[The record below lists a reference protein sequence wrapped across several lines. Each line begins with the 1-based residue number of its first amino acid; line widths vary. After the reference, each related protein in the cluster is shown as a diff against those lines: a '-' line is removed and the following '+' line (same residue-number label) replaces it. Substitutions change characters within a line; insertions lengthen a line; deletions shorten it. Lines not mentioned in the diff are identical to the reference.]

1 MFWFRRALFPTPRR
15 SASRCAD
22 YDHAVD
28 VLARQPV
35 QTRSLAS
42 ADRAL
47 AAALQTIEAEGW
59 SGFKLAVVA
68 GHGGMSIGL
77 LSSRFGGKEQLFL
90 AAQSAGLA
98 RLAATC
104 DEVFVAE
111 ASAAAAITRAVT
123 ALAETLQRE
132 GRLLVGLTTGLPP
145 GGPIA
150 DQGRA
155 CAHYLSRRFGELILE
170 HRSELTHDDAEIA
183 VDVCFRAVFA
193 SLERRVMY
201 GPTFEPD
208 HVIDWTTL
216 LAEEASA
223 CRGYLLGPPR
233 GAAPTVARVHVA
245 APPAPDRLED
255 QRSRLL
261 DAGVALLSETPA
273 LDPAIQK
280 VAKRAGV
287 AVGTVYNYF
296 PSKEALFVALIDHA
310 QSALDAEFES
320 MFARADW
327 NTDDPDALV
336 AAAVET
342 IAANAQAHA
351 EFLSTI
357 VPRALTDRRVSDRG
371 AQTVRL
377 LGERFRSLLLTRRDA
392 IRHAHPE
399 EAVDVCFRLV
409 FSAVVKRV
417 AMGDA
422 FETPR
427 SVGADRLA
435 LELGDLGRAYLL
447 G

>member
-1 MFWFRRALFPTPRR
+1 VPE
-15 SASRCAD
+15 
-22 YDHAVD
+22 
-28 VLARQPV
+28 LARQPV

-47 AAALQTIEAEGW
+47 AAALHTVEDRGW
-59 SGFKLAVVA
+59 SGFKLAAVA
-68 GHGGMSIGL
+68 GNGGMSIGL
-77 LSSRFGGKEQLFL
+77 LSSRFGSKEQLFL

-98 RLAATC
+98 RLTATC
-104 DEVFVAE
+104 DEVFLAE
-111 ASAAAAITRAVT
+111 PTADAAITRAVSAVAE
-123 ALAETLQRE
+123 ALTRD

-150 DQGRA
+150 EQGRE
-155 CAHYLSRRFGELILE
+155 CAHYLSRRFAELILQ
-170 HRSELTHDDAEIA
+170 HRSDLTRGDPELA

-208 HVIDWTTL
+208 HVIDWTEL
-216 LAEEASA
+216 VAEETSA
-223 CRGYLLGPPR
+223 CRAFLLGPPR
-233 GAAPTVARVHVA
+233 GPIATPVPAHVA
-245 APPAPDRLED
+245 ARPSDPDRTDD

-261 DAGVALLSETPA
+261 DAGVALLSKTPA
-273 LDPAIQK
+273 LDPTIQQ
-280 VAKRAGV
+280 VAKHAGV
-287 AVGTVYNYF
+287 SVGTVYNSF

-310 QSALDAEFES
+310 QSALDAEFET
-320 MFARADW
+320 MFSRADW
-327 NTDDPDALV
+327 DTEDPDALV

-342 IAANAQAHA
+342 IAANGQAHR

-357 VPRALTDRRVSDRG
+357 VPRALTDPRVSERG

-377 LGERFRSLLLTRRDA
+377 LGEKFRALLLTRRDA
-392 IRHAHPE
+392 IGHPRPE

-409 FSAVVKRV
+409 FSALVKRV

-427 SVGADRLA
+427 SMDGDRLA
-435 LELGDLGRAYLL
+435 AELGDLGRAYLL
-447 G
+447 R